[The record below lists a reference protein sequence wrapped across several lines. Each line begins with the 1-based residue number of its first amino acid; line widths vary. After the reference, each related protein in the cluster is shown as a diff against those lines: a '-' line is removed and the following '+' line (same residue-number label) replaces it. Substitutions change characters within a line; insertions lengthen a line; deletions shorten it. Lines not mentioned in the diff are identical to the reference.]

1 MNRNVLTLIVIVL
14 VVVVGVI
21 GYQLYQERHKAGVEV
36 EVGKGG
42 ISVQTN

>member
-1 MNRNVLTLIVIVL
+1 MNRNTLTLLVVILL
-14 VVVVGVI
+14 VVVAAI
-21 GYQLYQERHKAGVEV
+21 GYQLYRERHKAGVEV